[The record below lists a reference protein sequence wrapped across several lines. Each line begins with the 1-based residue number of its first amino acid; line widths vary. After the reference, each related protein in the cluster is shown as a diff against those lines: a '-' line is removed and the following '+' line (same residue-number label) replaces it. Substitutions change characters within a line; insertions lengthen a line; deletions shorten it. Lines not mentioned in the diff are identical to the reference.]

1 MKESNYLLTMNNIA
15 ITLPTYQLD
24 SAGVPLHSENVDI
37 IVCVHNAL
45 PDVQRCLNALIT
57 QTTKPY
63 HLIIVDDGSES
74 ETTDFLKHY
83 TTLFPITVIRN
94 EEARGYTC
102 AANQGLRAATGS
114 YTILLNSDTLVS
126 PYWLDRL
133 IACANSDDKIGIV
146 GPLSNTAS
154 WQSIPKIEERGDWAK
169 NPLPID
175 FSVDQIANRL
185 AAYSSRIYPRL
196 PFLNGF
202 CLLIKKQVIDSIG
215 YFDEET
221 FGQGYGEENDYCI
234 RARQAGWELAIADD
248 VYIYH
253 AQSKSYSDD
262 RRKKLAEQA
271 GKQLAKK
278 HGQNTIDSGANA
290 CRDSRVLYGLRER
303 AKLLLERWNVITEGQ
318 YHWQGKR
325 VIFILPIKQIS
336 GGGNVVLS
344 EARAMQNMGVEVF
357 ILNFMHH
364 QLEFERNHPHL
375 TIPVIYT
382 PNDFDI
388 PRLCQNFDAV
398 IATAY
403 QSVEWLIPLANQPNP
418 PILAY
423 YIQDFEPYFHV
434 DKAARFKLFWK
445 YSGLRRR
452 FASYYFRR
460 GADFRRA
467 WLSYFH
473 IPTMIRFTKT
483 KWNQREVEKQ
493 TQKSCALIGASC
505 EVDLFLPR
513 SERENQGK
521 IRITAMIRPSSSRR
535 GGLRTMQVLRE
546 IQHNHSDKVDIILFG
561 VEDTD
566 SGFLAFPRDFAYTNL
581 GIQNPQQISEVLNQS
596 DIFVDFSTFQAMG
609 LTAMESMSCGVAV
622 ILPESGG
629 GDTFAI
635 HRKNALVVDTFSHQA
650 CYQAVEELVNNEE
663 LRNTLAHQAI
673 KDISRFYPEKPA
685 YRILELLFP
694 I

>member
-1 MKESNYLLTMNNIA
+1 VRISNNIKNLA
-15 ITLPTYQLD
+15 ISLPTYQLNA
-24 SAGVPLHSENVDI
+24 AGVPLHLEPVDI

-45 PDVQRCLNALIT
+45 PDVQRCLNSLIAH
-57 QTTKPY
+57 TTKPY
-63 HLIIVDDGSES
+63 HLILVDDGSES
-74 ETTDFLKHY
+74 ETSDFLKNY
-83 TTLFPITVIRN
+83 LNLFPIELIRN
-94 EEARGYTC
+94 EEAQGYTR
-102 AANQGLRAATGS
+102 AANQGLRAATGE
-114 YTILLNSDTLVS
+114 YMILLNSDTIVS

-133 IACANSDDKIGIV
+133 IACAQSDSTIGMV

-154 WQSIPKIEERGDWAK
+154 WQSIPKIESRGDWAK
-169 NPLPID
+169 NPLPQD
-175 FSVDQIANRL
+175 FSVEQMANRL
-185 AAYSSRIYPRL
+185 AAHSARIYPRL

-202 CLLIKKQVIDSIG
+202 CLLIKRQLIESIG

-221 FGQGYGEENDYCI
+221 FAQGYGEENDYCF
-234 RARQAGWELAIADD
+234 RARQAGWDLTVADD

-253 AQSKSYSDD
+253 AQSKSYSHD
-262 RRKKLAEQA
+262 RRKQLAEQA
-271 GKQLAKK
+271 GVNLANK
-278 HGQNTIDSGANA
+278 HGQDNIEAGANI

-303 AKLLLERWNVITEGQ
+303 AKLLLERWHLITEGQ

-344 EARAMQNMGVEVF
+344 EARAMQNMGVEVY

-364 QLEFERNHPHL
+364 QLEFEQNHPHL
-375 TIPVIYT
+375 NIPIIYT

-403 QSVEWLIPLANQPNP
+403 QSVEWLIPLANQPNA
-418 PILAY
+418 PIIGY

-445 YSGLRRR
+445 FSSLRRR
-452 FASYYFRR
+452 LASYYFRR
-460 GADFRRA
+460 GVDFRRA

-473 IPTMIRFTKT
+473 IPNMVRFTKT
-483 KWNQREVEKQ
+483 QWNQSEVERQ
-493 TQKSCALIGASC
+493 TQKSCAVIGASC
-505 EVDLFLPR
+505 DVDLFLPR
-513 SERENQGK
+513 LEQENREK
-521 IRITAMIRPSSSRR
+521 VRITAMIRPSSLRR

-546 IQHNHSDKVDIILFG
+546 IQHNYPDKVEIILFG
-561 VEDTD
+561 VEDND
-566 SGFLAFPRDFAYTNL
+566 SGFLAFPRDFTYTHL
-581 GIQNPQQISEVLNQS
+581 GIQNPQQISNVFNQS

-609 LTAMESMSCGVAV
+609 LTAMEAMCCGLAV

-629 GDTFAI
+629 GNTFAV

-650 CYQAVEELVNNEE
+650 CYNAVAELVNNPD
-663 LRNTLAHQAI
+663 LRQNLAHHAI
-673 KDISRFYPEKPA
+673 QDIARFYPEKPA
-685 YRILELLFP
+685 YRILELLFGK
-694 I
+694 